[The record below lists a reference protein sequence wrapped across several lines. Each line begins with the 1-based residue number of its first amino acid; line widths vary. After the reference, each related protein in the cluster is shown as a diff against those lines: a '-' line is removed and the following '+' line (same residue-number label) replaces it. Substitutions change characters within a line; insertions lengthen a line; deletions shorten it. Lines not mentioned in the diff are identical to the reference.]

1 MVVGIFKTRLQS
13 VVVDICNR
21 LLGSHSGN
29 THGLKFEICHGSRCV
44 LRQGLIYTES
54 NLAADCHISG
64 YKVIFNYLLRYRQ
77 SHFIYSPL

>member
-29 THGLKFEICHGSRCV
+29 THGLKFEICHGSRRV
-44 LRQGLIYTES
+44 LRQGLIYAEC
-54 NLAADCHISG
+54 NFAADGHISG
-64 YKVIFNYLLRYRQ
+64 YKVIFDYLLCYRQ
-77 SHFIYSPL
+77 SHFIYPPL